1 MGKDPLL
8 AAMRAL
14 QEKVNGITGTAVAS
28 RDGLIVRADTGGVD
42 PDNLAALAAT
52 WLSLAQRMSSEAGQ
66 GTLREAMTR
75 SSGGAVTIY
84 AVGNQAVLV
93 LIGDEGLDTARLRRE
108 SQATLDTI
116 KALLT
121 DAALGERHLAE
132 QLVDP
137 PQVPQPRF
145 GAAAYPA
152 ADGLHRDAKLA
163 RRGLDREAFP
173 AQHPGHPFG
182 ERRGRVLVLAGRR
195 RGGRP
200 GVHGGGHRARLAG
213 PEQRGK
219 RVQPGRAVELRA
231 GAEHIHLDVVGED
244 PERDADRPG
253 GTGRLQ
259 QRLGDGLADLA
270 GVFLR

>member
-52 WLSLAQRMSSEAGQ
+52 WLSLAQRMSSEAGH

-84 AVGNQAVLV
+84 AVGTQAVLV

-116 KALLT
+116 KELLT
-121 DAALGERHLAE
+121 DAALGECQAPLPE
-132 QLVDP
+132 PL
-137 PQVPQPRF
+137 
-145 GAAAYPA
+145 GAAF
-152 ADGLHRDAKLA
+152 
-163 RRGLDREAFP
+163 RGTLCRWQCSHCGAHHEHD
-173 AQHPGHPFG
+173 
-182 ERRGRVLVLAGRR
+182 RR
-195 RGGRP
+195 RSS
-200 GVHGGGHRARLAG
+200 
-213 PEQRGK
+213 
-219 RVQPGRAVELRA
+219 
-231 GAEHIHLDVVGED
+231 
-244 PERDADRPG
+244 DRWLSVA
-253 GTGRLQ
+253 T
-259 QRLGDGLADLA
+259 
-270 GVFLR
+270 